1 MTSSEGGEPVH
12 GDGPAA
18 ARRGYGVPG
27 SRGVAARAE
36 QSGNPG
42 AVRVTVSG
50 PEGLQLRR
58 LVRLLSAIEG
68 IQVVGPAPA
77 AGSQWRGAG
86 DAFVVALH
94 DPADD
99 RPRAPSRTVLH
110 AVHPV
115 PAPAA
120 APARPTFSA
129 RQVDVLTAYGQSS
142 ALIDVVARGLGM
154 TGESMKTHLR
164 RIRAKYSAVG
174 RAAPTRRDLYVR
186 AIEDG
191 YLPPP

>member
-18 ARRGYGVPG
+18 AHRGNGVPG
-27 SRGVAARAE
+27 SRGAAVRAE
-36 QSGNPG
+36 QLGNPG
-42 AVRVTVSG
+42 ALRVTVAG

-58 LVRLLSAIEG
+58 LVRLLSGTDG
-68 IQVVGPAPA
+68 IQVVGTASA
-77 AGSQWRGAG
+77 AGSPRRVAG
-86 DAFVVALH
+86 DVLVVALH

-99 RPRAPSRTVLH
+99 GARPAGRTTLH
-110 AVHPV
+110 AVR
-115 PAPAA
+115 PAPSAV
-120 APARPTFSA
+120 RPKLSK
-129 RQVDVLTAYGQSS
+129 RQVDVLTAYGRSN
-142 ALIDVVARGLGM
+142 ALLDVVARGLGM
-154 TGESMKTHLR
+154 NAETMKTHLR

-191 YLPPP
+191 YLPPPG

>member
-1 MTSSEGGEPVH
+1 MH
-12 GDGPAA
+12 GDGPFT
-18 ARRGYGVPG
+18 ARPWNGVPG
-27 SRGVAARAE
+27 SRGVAVRA
-36 QSGNPG
+36 GHLADTG
-42 AVRVTVSG
+42 DLRVTVAG
-50 PEGLQLRR
+50 TGEAQLRR

-99 RPRAPSRTVLH
+99 RPRAPSRTALH

-191 YLPPP
+191 YLPPPC